1 MVEKANLKKI
11 ENVFLNNS
19 HISLVAVEGHV
30 RAQNN
35 VQLCTD
41 KSLPNILPDKNE
53 FQTLLCFNRQCC
65 LLLLFF
71 ILPSH
76 FPFFQKASFENTK
89 KN

>member
-1 MVEKANLKKI
+1 MAEKASLKKI

-71 ILPSH
+71 YLAKPLPFLS
-76 FPFFQKASFENTK
+76 KDVI
-89 KN
+89 